1 MSRASIRHEFVDLIP
16 DTIEDGVL
24 YVSVMYATALHLCC
38 CGCRL
43 EVVTPLSPT
52 DWSLTFDGD
61 TVSLR
66 PSIGN
71 YSFPCR
77 SHYFIERNRI
87 RWASR
92 PSDLMIAAERH
103 RYNVAKQ
110 QYYAGIETEQATRRL
125 PRPLR
130 WILRD

>member
-1 MSRASIRHEFVDLIP
+1 VNRASIRHEFVDLIP
-16 DTIEDGVL
+16 DALEDGVL
-24 YVSVMYATALHLCC
+24 YVSVQYATALHLCC
-38 CGCRL
+38 CGCGS

-77 SHYFIERNRI
+77 SHYFITRPYPVGFSPERPPDRNRA
-87 RWASR
+87 AS
-92 PSDLMIAAERH
+92 
-103 RYNVAKQ
+103 V
-110 QYYAGIETEQATRRL
+110 
-125 PRPLR
+125 
-130 WILRD
+130 